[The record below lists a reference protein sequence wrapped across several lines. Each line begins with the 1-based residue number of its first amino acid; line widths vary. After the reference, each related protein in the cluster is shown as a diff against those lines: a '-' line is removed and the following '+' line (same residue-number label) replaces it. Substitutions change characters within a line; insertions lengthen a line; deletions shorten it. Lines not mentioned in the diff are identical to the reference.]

1 MSPRLPLLALL
12 LLAACATPPPPP
24 RADRGAPPLARA
36 ALAEWQA
43 WGGVVRE
50 GWPEERPADTA
61 ATPQRFARLVGYWEA
76 AGGAG
81 VAAQLRRQR
90 AAVEG
95 TLGEQGSSEFAST
108 APAGPEDIAL
118 YAYPFWSAAFIS
130 AVARDAGVP
139 ERDLPS
145 SFTHARYVD
154 AALAR
159 AAADPAGAAFRPEDP
174 ASYAPKPGDLL
185 CADRTK
191 GIAYSHWTERLAQRG
206 QSRPMHCDVVV
217 RTAPGVVE
225 AVGGNV
231 DEMVVLRRLPA
242 DRQGRVLQAPADK
255 SQFFL
260 VLAAQ

>member
-1 MSPRLPLLALL
+1 MSPRLALSLL
-12 LLAACATPPPPP
+12 LILAACATPPPPQASRP
-24 RADRGAPPLARA
+24 APPLARA

-50 GWPEERPADTA
+50 GWPDDRPADTA

-90 AAVEG
+90 ANLET
-95 TLGEQGSSEFAST
+95 TLSEQGSSEFAASG
-108 APAGPEDIAL
+108 PAGPEDIAI

-130 AVARDAGVP
+130 AVAREAGVP

-191 GIAYSHWTERLAQRG
+191 GIAYTHWTDRLAHRG

-217 RTAPGVVE
+217 RSAPGVVE
-225 AVGGNV
+225 AIGGNV

-242 DRQGRVLQAPADK
+242 DRQGRVLQAPGDK

-260 VLAAQ
+260 VLAAR